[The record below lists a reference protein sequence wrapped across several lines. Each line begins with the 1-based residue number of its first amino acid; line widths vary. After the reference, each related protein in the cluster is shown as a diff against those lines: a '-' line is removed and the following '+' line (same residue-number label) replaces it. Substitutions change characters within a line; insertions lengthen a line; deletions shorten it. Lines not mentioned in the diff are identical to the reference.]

1 MFPVR
6 GVYSRPVRT
15 ALLKILFPAMKA
27 HLLTIGDELLIGQT
41 TNTNAAWLG
50 RRLSELGIRMGRTV
64 TVGDTRE
71 AILKELDRAYEDARL
86 VVCTGGLG
94 PTHDDL
100 TREVV
105 SEYFGAPLQTDDDL
119 LARVR
124 QYYKQRDRE
133 MPASSRAL
141 VQRPEGFEPLE
152 NPVGAAVGLWHE
164 DASGRLVALL
174 PGIPEEMKAIFD
186 ASVEPL
192 LEVQPGVGE
201 VHHRT
206 LVTAGIAE
214 TVLQE
219 RLGDLS
225 DVLGTDVHLAY
236 LPSTSGVRLRLSADT
251 DETQAG
257 DRLDEVE
264 AAIRERAGDHVIGT
278 GDVTLEEVL
287 GDLLRDHDA
296 TIAAAESATG
306 GLIGHRLTGVSGSS
320 DYFLG
325 SIVAYANR
333 VKQNMLGVEKDALR
347 EHGAVSEAVAVQM
360 AAGTRDVLDATVGIS
375 TTGIA
380 GPTGGTPD
388 KPVGTVWVGYA
399 DASGAQARRYQ
410 FVEDRALNKELFASA
425 ALERARRGLL

>member
-1 MFPVR
+1 
-6 GVYSRPVRT
+6 
-15 ALLKILFPAMKA
+15 MKA

-50 RRLSELGIRMGRTV
+50 QRLSDLGVRVGRSV
-64 TVGDTRE
+64 TVGDARTTIRG
-71 AILKELDRAYEDARL
+71 ELDRAYAEARL

-105 SEYFGAPLQTDDDL
+105 AEYFDAPLQADDIL
-119 LARVR
+119 LDRVR
-124 QYYKQRDRE
+124 QYYEQRGRE
-133 MPASSRAL
+133 MPDSAPAL
-141 VQRPEGFEPLE
+141 AQVPDGFETLN

-164 DASGRLVALL
+164 AADGRLIALL

-192 LEVQPGVGE
+192 LEQQPGVGE

-214 TVLQE
+214 TLLQE

-225 DVLGTDVHLAY
+225 DTLGDDVYLAY
-236 LPSTSGVRLRLSADT
+236 LPSTSGVRLRLSADA
-251 DETQAG
+251 DETDAIG
-257 DRLDEVE
+257 RLNEVE
-264 AAIRERAGDHVIGT
+264 AVIRDRAGKYVIGT

-287 GDLLRDHDA
+287 GDLLRDRDA

-325 SIVAYANR
+325 SVVAYANS
-333 VKQNMLGVEKDALR
+333 VKQHVLGVEEDTLR
-347 EHGAVSEAVAVQM
+347 QHGAVSEIVAEQM
-360 AAGTRDVLDATVGIS
+360 AEGTRAALDATIGIS
-375 TTGIA
+375 TTGVA
-380 GPTGGTPD
+380 GPAGGTPD

-399 DASGAQARRYQ
+399 DASGVEARRYQ